1 MQRLQTIENHLAP
14 QQTFNA
20 EKALPKS
27 DDDVVIVGMARTAMT
42 KAKRGAQKDTAPE
55 VMLETV
61 FKAVV
66 QQSNIDA
73 KHIQDVC
80 VGNVLQPGAGA
91 ATSRM
96 AMFLAGLPETAS
108 LQAVNRQCSSGLQ
121 AVMTIANAIRAR
133 QIDVGIGAG
142 VESMSNFAM
151 EGSVDPNVLSQKVF
165 EHPVAQNCLMPMGLT
180 SENVASKYGIT
191 RQQQDQMAY
200 ESHQK
205 AARAM
210 KEGWLQKEITPYKTI
225 IKDQDGNEKEI
236 LVDKDDGCRAETTVE
251 GLGKLKPAFK
261 KDGTTT
267 AGNSSQ
273 VTDGAAAVLLARR
286 DVAKKLGL
294 KIYGRVVSFAVA
306 GVPPEIMGI
315 GPAVAIPA
323 ALKKAGLEVKDIDV
337 FEINEAF
344 ASQATYSVQVVGVP
358 KEKLNPRGGAIALGH
373 PLGCTGARMV
383 TTLFHE
389 LERTAKRYGVISMCI
404 GTGMGAAGVF
414 ERE

>member
-1 MQRLQTIENHLAP
+1 MQRLQTIENHFAP
-14 QQTFNA
+14 QQTYNA
-20 EKALPKS
+20 EKVVPKS
-27 DDDVVIVGMARTAMT
+27 DDDVVIVASARTAMT

-61 FKAVV
+61 FRAVI
-66 QQSNIDA
+66 QNSNIDP
-73 KHIQDVC
+73 KLIQDVA
-80 VGNVLQPGAGA
+80 VGNCLQPGAGA

-96 AMFLAGLPETAS
+96 AMFLAGIPETAS
-108 LQAVNRQCSSGLQ
+108 LMALNRQCSSGLQ

-142 VESMSNFAM
+142 VESMSLFAM
-151 EGSVDPNVLSQKVF
+151 ESSVDPNVLSNKVF
-165 EHPVAQNCLMPMGLT
+165 EHPVAQNCLMPMGIT
-180 SENVASKYGIT
+180 SENVAAKYNIS
-191 RQQQDQMAY
+191 RAKQDQMAF

-205 AARAM
+205 AARAQ

-225 IKDQDGNEKEI
+225 VKDQDGKEKEV
-236 LVDKDDGCRAETTVE
+236 LVDRDDGVRPETTLE
-251 GLGKLKPAFK
+251 GLAKLKPAFK
-261 KDGTTT
+261 KDGSTT

-294 KIYGRVVSFAVA
+294 KVLGRVVSFAVA

-323 ALKKAGLEVKDIDV
+323 ALKKAGLTVNDIDI

-344 ASQATYSVQVVGVP
+344 AS
-358 KEKLNPRGGAIALGH
+358 
-373 PLGCTGARMV
+373 
-383 TTLFHE
+383 
-389 LERTAKRYGVISMCI
+389 
-404 GTGMGAAGVF
+404 
-414 ERE
+414 